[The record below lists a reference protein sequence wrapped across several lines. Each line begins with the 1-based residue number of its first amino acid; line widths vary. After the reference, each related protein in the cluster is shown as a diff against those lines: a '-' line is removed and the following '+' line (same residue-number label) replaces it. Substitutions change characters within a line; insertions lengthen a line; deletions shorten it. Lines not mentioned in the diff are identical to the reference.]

1 MTSICDTLRQ
11 LLDEVAQH
19 EQLLRKGA
27 KAAELWL
34 LSGRQYGPAQHG
46 PVIERM
52 AQPPLQLSDGA
63 ALQLLSDGPAPWDGA
78 VQAEAMLLPAPLQ
91 TSVDGLA
98 NNDIA
103 FRSTGASVNT
113 ARALLRLPNG
123 SLVCLH
129 LSPTETV
136 VQAAVARG
144 AMSSDLSASGS
155 ALWVDK
161 GEARSAVLA
170 ACGGRIGGV
179 AVLRLSLRAPGGGS
193 GNSTGGKDVT
203 IPQSNDTAE
212 VSTLDV
218 AAKRVAKVELERKP
232 VEAKLASA
240 MSCDFSEALE
250 VEVAA
255 GDCNNM
261 QASGNAMAHTPA
273 CSHTSIESGA
283 EATADAAAPDTLL
296 DAKPLRH
303 DWTVAKWLASLG
315 VSQGEPDG
323 VIVRMLARALLPQPN
338 KDGDNELHRIREL
351 AKDMPV
357 EKLETTLRG
366 VCKELAK
373 ELHTALGE
381 LAKETAAVGVPPEGE
396 SKFAG
401 GIQQLSFSGLD
412 TFFGSL
418 EGLVGAPAPK
428 VREAMQAEHTDRVD
442 SYAPFVTGNYGIQTT
457 SKQEWCFVVMPDPLT
472 WQTEAIDKIED
483 KHRRKPQ
490 PLSEFVSARNG
501 VNLLLKGLNQPEM
514 TEEELIGGR
523 LYTGPLYVKYNSV
536 LRGCR
541 ESDPPGLRELFKKL
555 CGGPQD
561 EKPNLYTTT
570 LHVINSCIVKLS
582 KLTKAIPVYRGLAGK
597 SLPDSFW
604 TANHF
609 GVRGG
614 IEAAFMS
621 TTTDRSVAMGYAKG
635 KTGLLFEMRMGMADR
650 GADLTWLSQYPH
662 EKEVL
667 FGPLSGLE
675 VQSTRV
681 EGSVQIVQMQLS
693 INLASLTIEQVVSK
707 RRKVVQDMCEQ
718 MQLGFKTRMA
728 SDNTAW
734 SGFFKVAGIAAEDVA
749 NYLRGWH
756 HCYSHLDPSHYNED
770 SALGGVI
777 AEVVLASTS
786 VSMWPEQFHRL
797 RRNMEPSAREQM
809 LGAEELVLNETAHG
823 NGAAVAAVLFANKK
837 LVKLDLKGAKLTTE
851 EVVMVTA
858 ASNRLHTLVLEGNDV
873 DQRGMDA
880 LGQLL
885 SMETSALM
893 LDLKAAKVT
902 DQGRNQDG
910 LRLFCIGLQKNTTLK
925 DLWCE

>member
-1 MTSICDTLRQ
+1 M
-11 LLDEVAQH
+11 
-19 EQLLRKGA
+19 
-27 KAAELWL
+27 
-34 LSGRQYGPAQHG
+34 
-46 PVIERM
+46 
-52 AQPPLQLSDGA
+52 
-63 ALQLLSDGPAPWDGA
+63 
-78 VQAEAMLLPAPLQ
+78 QASEAMVSPAPLRAVA
-91 TSVDGLA
+91 SVDGLA
-98 NNDIA
+98 NNDSA

-123 SLVCLH
+123 SLVYLY
-129 LSPTETV
+129 LSPTHTV
-136 VQAAVARG
+136 VKAAVARG
-144 AMSSDLSASGS
+144 AMSSDLCASGS

-161 GEARSAVLA
+161 AEARSVVLA
-170 ACGGRIGGV
+170 ACGGHIGGV
-179 AVLRLSLRAPGGGS
+179 TVLRLSLRARGGGS
-193 GNSTGGKDVT
+193 GSSKGGKDVT
-203 IPQSNDTAE
+203 IPQSNGTTEE
-212 VSTLDV
+212 VTLDV
-218 AAKRVAKVELERKP
+218 AAKSVAKVELERKP
-232 VEAKLASA
+232 VEAKPASA

-261 QASGNAMAHTPA
+261 QASGNAMARTPA

-283 EATADAAAPDTLL
+283 EVMADAAAPDTLL

-303 DWTVAKWLASLG
+303 DWTVTKWLASLG

-323 VIVRMLARALLPQPN
+323 VIARVLARALLPQPN

-351 AKDMPV
+351 AKDMSV

-381 LAKETAAVGVPPEGE
+381 LAKETAVGVSLEVE

-412 TFFGSL
+412 TFFGGL
-418 EGLVGAPAPK
+418 ENLVGAPAPK
-428 VREAMQAEHTDRVD
+428 VHEAMQAEHTDRVD

-472 WQTEAIDKIED
+472 WQTEAIGKIED

-490 PLSEFVSARNG
+490 PLSEFVSARND
-501 VNLLLKGLNQPEM
+501 VNLLLKGLKQPEM

-523 LYTGPLYVKYNSV
+523 LYTGPLFVKYNSV

-541 ESDPPGLRELFKKL
+541 ESDPPGLREPFKKL

-570 LHVINSCIVKLS
+570 LHVINSCIIKLS
-582 KLTKAIPVYRGLAGK
+582 KLTKATPVYRGLAGK

-604 TANHF
+604 TANDF

-635 KTGLLFEMRMGMADR
+635 KTGLLFEMRMGMVDR
-650 GADLTWLSQYPH
+650 GADLAWLSQYPH

-707 RRKVVQDMCEQ
+707 RRKIVQDMCEQ

-728 SDNTAW
+728 SDNTTW

-756 HCYSHLDPSHYNED
+756 HCYSHLDSSHYNED

-797 RRNMEPSAREQM
+797 RQQMEPSAQEQM
-809 LGAEELVLNETAHG
+809 LLAEKLVLERKMAHG
-823 NGAAVAAVLFANKK
+823 NGAAVAAVLIANKK
-837 LVKLDLKGAKLTTE
+837 LVELDLKGAELTTE
-851 EVVMVTA
+851 EVVMVAA
-858 ASNRLHTLVLEGNDV
+858 ASNRLHTLVLADSDV
-873 DQRGMDA
+873 DKRGMDA
-880 LGQLL
+880 LAPLL
-885 SMETSALM
+885 SMDTGALRV
-893 LDLKAAKVT
+893 LNLENAKAT

-910 LRLFCIGLQKNTTLK
+910 LRLFCVGLHKNTTLTE
-925 DLWCE
+925 LWCE